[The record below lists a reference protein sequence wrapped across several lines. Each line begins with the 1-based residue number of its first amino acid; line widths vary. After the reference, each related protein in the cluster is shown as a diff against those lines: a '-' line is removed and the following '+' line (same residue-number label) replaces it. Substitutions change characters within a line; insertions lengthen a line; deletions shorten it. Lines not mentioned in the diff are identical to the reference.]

1 MDAHKISVK
10 LFLDGAIASD
20 WARAVVPVMHG
31 WIQGRRLDELM
42 IDVVDYAHVHQGP
55 GIALICDAANYFL
68 DEAGGR
74 QGLSYQR
81 KRDGEGSFDERL
93 SQAVSRALAAARLLE
108 GEAALGGVKL
118 RGDELLVRIHDRL
131 RAPNTA
137 ETFQAVRPAV
147 EALARKLWPQGA
159 AIVHLA
165 DPKELF
171 GVRVTAEGSDAT
183 VEGLLQRLARQG

>member
-1 MDAHKISVK
+1 MDAHKIGVK
-10 LFLDGAIASD
+10 LFLDGAID
-20 WARAVVPVMHG
+20 ARAVVPVMHG
-31 WIQGRRLDELM
+31 WIQGRKLDELM

-55 GIALICDAANYFL
+55 GIALICDAANYVL

-81 KRDGEGSFDERL
+81 KREGAGGFEERL
-93 SQAVSRALAAARLLE
+93 SQGVARALAAARLLE
-108 GEAALGGVKL
+108 GEAAVKV
-118 RGDELLVRIHDRL
+118 RGDELVVRIHDRL

-147 EALARKLWPQGA
+147 EALAQKLWPEGA
-159 AIVHLA
+159 TIVHLA
-165 DPKELF
+165 DLKELF

-183 VEGLLQRLARQG
+183 VEGLLQRLAR